1 MEAVTNQQ
9 VFDIA
14 GFFPRTREGHGGIK
28 SRKVKGK
35 FSTCRM
41 GRDNSD
47 QDQKFHRHSQI
58 AQAEAFLGIGKK
70 RKKVADRK
78 LEEAMKA
85 LGGIF
90 WAEGGHAGSG
100 GEILPLE
107 PGDKV
112 RIVLTPL
119 QIKHGAHEEYPM
131 NGVGIAIGRVQEERL
146 IVVKLNK
153 PFSPKGEGSVT
164 ELNVPASLLQR
175 AE

>member
-1 MEAVTNQQ
+1 MSFWRRLFGDENLAALRAAEPIVAAAN
-9 VFDIA
+9 
-14 GFFPRTREGHGGIK
+14 GF
-28 SRKVKGK
+28 
-35 FSTCRM
+35 
-41 GRDNSD
+41 
-47 QDQKFHRHSQI
+47 
-58 AQAEAFLGIGKK
+58 
-70 RKKVADRK
+70 
-78 LEEAMKA
+78 EEAMKA

-146 IVVKLNK
+146 VVVKLNK

-164 ELNVPASLLQR
+164 EINVPASLLQR